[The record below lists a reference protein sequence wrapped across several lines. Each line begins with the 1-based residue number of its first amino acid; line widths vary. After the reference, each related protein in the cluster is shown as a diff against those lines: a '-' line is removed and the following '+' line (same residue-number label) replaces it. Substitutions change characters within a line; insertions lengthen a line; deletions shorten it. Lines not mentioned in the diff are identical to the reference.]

1 MDQSGKKNAKAY
13 LVELLGTVKCTVWAE
28 NEEDVR
34 KELKESAE
42 QDGLVIRDY
51 EIVSIAEMDGEEAK

>member
-13 LVELLGTVKCTVWAE
+13 LVEVNGNSTFTVWAE

-51 EIVSIAEMDGEEAK
+51 EIVSITEVDGKETE